1 MMRMNGICFPSAQSA
16 INSDAFTAASGQPM
30 HQTAATPEVAPAIR
44 KKKPWTRKRKIIF
57 GAVGLVVLW
66 IIVAII
72 QSKREKPIPVTTDK
86 ALRKTIVQTV
96 SATGKVQPEI
106 EVKISPEVAGEI
118 IELPVEDGKPVKKAD
133 LLVKIKPDSYKA
145 LLEQQEAAISAAKAT
160 NLQQKATMM
169 KTEQDLKRADDMYAK
184 KTISIQEYNTAQA
197 AADVAKNTFES
208 SLHEIER
215 AEAGSSQARD
225 QLSKT
230 TVYSPIDGTVTILN
244 SKLGERIVA
253 TGQFAGTEVMR
264 VADLGHM
271 EARVDVNENDVVNV
285 KVTDKANVKIDAYGD
300 RKFHGTVYQIANTGK
315 TTGAGTQEEV
325 TNFEVKIRIDD
336 HDVTLKPG
344 LSCTADIE
352 TNMIKDAV
360 AVPMQAVTIR
370 TGESNLSPEEIEK
383 KKQKAAAR
391 DKGDNN
397 AEFTNEKQEKAAKK
411 EEREKLAKVVFLKNG
426 SKAKLVK
433 VTTGISDDTYMEIKS
448 GVQPGDEVISGS
460 YSAIS
465 RKLKD
470 GAKVTYDK
478 ETAK

>member
-1 MMRMNGICFPSAQSA
+1 
-16 INSDAFTAASGQPM
+16 M
-30 HQTAATPEVAPAIR
+30 HQTVTTPAVAPQVA
-44 KKKPWTRKRKIIF
+44 KKRRSRRKRYIIF
-57 GAVGLVVLW
+57 GSIGLILLCIVVS
-66 IIVAII
+66 IIW
-72 QSKREKPIPVTTDK
+72 SNREKPIPVTTEK
-86 ALRKTIVQTV
+86 ALRRTILQTV
-96 SATGKVQPEI
+96 SATGKVQPET

-118 IELPVEDGKPVKKAD
+118 IELPVEDGMSIKKGD

-145 LLEQQEAAISAAKAT
+145 LLEQQEAAISSAKAT

-169 KTEQDLKRADDMYAK
+169 KTEQDLKRADDMFNK
-184 KTISIQEYNTAQA
+184 KTISIQEYNAAQA
-197 AADVAKNTFES
+197 AYDVAKNTYES

-215 AEAGSSQARD
+215 AQAGSSQARD

-253 TGQFAGTEVMR
+253 TGQFAGTEVLR
-264 VADLGHM
+264 VADLTHM
-271 EARVDVNENDVVNV
+271 QAVVDVNENDVPNV
-285 KVTDKANVKIDAYGD
+285 KFGDKARVKIDAYGD
-300 RKFHGTVYQIANTGK
+300 RKFKGTVAQIANTGK

-325 TNFEVKIRIDD
+325 TNFEVKINLDREN
-336 HDVTLKPG
+336 VLLRPG

-352 TNMIKDAV
+352 TNMVKDAV

-383 KKQKAAAR
+383 KKQKAADR
-391 DKGDNN
+391 DKGENN
-397 AEFTNEKQEKAAKK
+397 AEYVNERQEKQAQK
-411 EEREKLAKVVFLKNG
+411 EERGRLAKVVFVKKG
-426 SKAKLVK
+426 GKAQMLK
-433 VTTGISDDTYMEIKS
+433 VTTGISDDTYMEIRS
-448 GVQPGDEVISGS
+448 GVKPGDEVISGS

-478 ETAK
+478 EGTK

>member
-1 MMRMNGICFPSAQSA
+1 
-16 INSDAFTAASGQPM
+16 M
-30 HQTAATPEVAPAIR
+30 HQILTTPDTSPQAAR
-44 KKKPWTRKRKIIF
+44 KQRARRRKQIIW
-57 GAVGLVVLW
+57 GAVGFVVLW
-66 IIVAII
+66 LAVSMAL
-72 QSKREKPIPVTTDK
+72 SKREKPIPVTTEK
-86 ALRKTIVQTV
+86 AVRKTIVQTV
-96 SATGKVQPEI
+96 SATGKIQPET

-118 IELPVEDGKPVKKAD
+118 IELPVEDGKKVKKDD

-145 LLEQQEAAISAAKAT
+145 LLEQQEAAISSAKAT
-160 NLQQKATMM
+160 NLQQKATML
-169 KTEQDLKRADDMYAK
+169 KAVQDLKRAEDMYAK
-184 KTISIQEYNTAQA
+184 KTISIQEYNAAQA

-230 TVYSPIDGTVTILN
+230 TVYSPIDGTVTVLN

-264 VADLGHM
+264 VADLNHM

-285 KVTDKANVKIDAYGD
+285 KVGDKANIKIDAYGD
-300 RKFHGTVYQIANTGK
+300 RKFHGTVYQIANTGT
-315 TTGAGTQEEV
+315 TTGSGTQEEV
-325 TNFEVKIRIDD
+325 TNFQVKVRIED
-336 HDVTLKPG
+336 HDVQLKPG

-352 TNMIKDAV
+352 TNVVKDAV

-370 TGESNLSPEEIEK
+370 TGESNLSPEELEK
-383 KKQKAAAR
+383 RKLKATAR

-397 AEFTNEKQEKAAKK
+397 ADYVNEKQEKAAQK
-411 EEREKLAKVVFLKNG
+411 EEREKLTKVIFLKKG
-426 SKAKLVK
+426 GKAQSVK

-448 GVQPGDEVISGS
+448 GIQPGDEVISGS

-470 GAKVTYDK
+470 GAKVSYDK
-478 ETAK
+478 EAAK

>member
-1 MMRMNGICFPSAQSA
+1 
-16 INSDAFTAASGQPM
+16 M
-30 HQTAATPEVAPAIR
+30 HQQVTSPPAAKATETGALAPSVVSPRRRKSRRRRYILIGTVALILLG
-44 KKKPWTRKRKIIF
+44 II
-57 GAVGLVVLW
+57 G
-66 IIVAII
+66 AII
-72 QSKREKPIPVTTDK
+72 ASKRAKPIPVTTEK
-86 ALRKTIVQTV
+86 AAKRTIVQLV
-96 SATGKVQPEI
+96 SATGKVQPET

-118 IELPVEDGKPVKKAD
+118 TELPVIDGAHVNKGD
-133 LLVKIKPDSYKA
+133 LLVKVKPDSYKA

-169 KTEQDLKRADDMYAK
+169 KTEQDLKRADDMYNK

-197 AADVAKNTFES
+197 AYDVAKNTFES

-215 AEAGSSQARD
+215 AQAGSSQARD

-230 TVYSPIDGTVTILN
+230 TMYSPIDGTITILN

-264 VADLGHM
+264 VADLSRM
-271 EARVDVNENDVVNV
+271 QAVIDVNENDVPNV
-285 KVTDKANVKIDAYGD
+285 KIGDKANVKIDAYGD
-300 RKFHGTVYQIANTGK
+300 RKFKGTVAQIGNTGK
-315 TTGAGTQEEV
+315 TTGTGTQEEV
-325 TNFEVKIRIDD
+325 TNFEVKINLERE
-336 HDVTLKPG
+336 DVLLRPG

-352 TNMIKDAV
+352 TNMVKDAV

-370 TGESNLSPEEIEK
+370 TGDSNLSPEEIEK
-383 KKQKAAAR
+383 KRLKTAAR

-397 AEFTNEKQEKAAKK
+397 ADYVNERQEKALQK
-411 EEREKLAKVVFLKNG
+411 EEREKLSKVVFLKKG
-426 SKAKLVK
+426 GKAQSVK

-470 GAKVTYDK
+470 GAKVAYDK
-478 ETAK
+478 EATK

>member
-1 MMRMNGICFPSAQSA
+1 
-16 INSDAFTAASGQPM
+16 M
-30 HQTAATPEVAPAIR
+30 HQTLKSPVAPEVA
-44 KKKPWTRKRKIIF
+44 KKRRARRKRYVIF
-57 GAVGLVVLW
+57 GSIGLILLL
-66 IIVAII
+66 IVASVIV
-72 QSKREKPIPVTTDK
+72 SKREKPIPVTTEK
-86 ALRKTIVQTV
+86 AVRKTILQTV
-96 SATGKVQPEI
+96 SATGKVQPET

-118 IELPVEDGKPVKKAD
+118 IDLPVEDGKTVNKGD
-133 LLVKIKPDSYKA
+133 LLVRIKPDSYKA
-145 LLEQQEAAISAAKAT
+145 LLEQQEAAISSAKAT
-160 NLQQKATMM
+160 NLQQKATML
-169 KTEQDLKRADDMYAK
+169 KTERDLKRADDMFAK
-184 KTISIQEYNTAQA
+184 KTISIQEYNAAQA
-197 AADVAKNTFES
+197 AYDVAKNTYES

-215 AEAGSSQARD
+215 AQAGSSQARD

-285 KVTDKANVKIDAYGD
+285 KVGDMAKVKIDAYGD

-352 TNMIKDAV
+352 TNMVKNVV

-370 TGESNLSPEEIEK
+370 TGDTNLSPEEIEK
-383 KKQKAAAR
+383 KKQKTAQR
-391 DKGDNN
+391 DKGDNS
-397 AEFTNEKQEKAAKK
+397 ADYVNERQEKATQK
-411 EEREKLAKVVFLKNG
+411 EEHEKIAKVVFLKKG
-426 SKAKLVK
+426 SKAQMVE

-470 GAKVTYDK
+470 GAKLTYDK
-478 ETAK
+478 EATQ

>member
-1 MMRMNGICFPSAQSA
+1 
-16 INSDAFTAASGQPM
+16 M
-30 HQTAATPEVAPAIR
+30 HQAVAAPETAPKVAR
-44 KKKPWTRKRKIIF
+44 KRRGTRKRQIIV
-57 GAVGLVVLW
+57 GAVGFLVLW
-66 IIVAII
+66 LIVSILL
-72 QSKREKPIPVTTDK
+72 SKREKPIPVTTEK
-86 ALRKTIVQTV
+86 AVRKTILQTV
-96 SATGKVQPEI
+96 SATGKVQPET

-118 IELPVEDGKPVKKAD
+118 IELPVADGMRIKKGD

-160 NLQQKATMM
+160 NLQQKATML
-169 KTEQDLKRADDMYAK
+169 KTEQDLKRAEDMYAK
-184 KTISIQEYNTAQA
+184 KTISIQEYNNAQA
-197 AADVAKNTFES
+197 ASDVAKNTFES

-215 AEAGSSQARD
+215 AQAGSSQARD

-230 TVYSPIDGTVTILN
+230 TVYSPINGTVTILN

-264 VADLGHM
+264 VADLSRM
-271 EARVDVNENDVVNV
+271 QAVIDVNENDVPNV
-285 KVTDKANVKIDAYGD
+285 KIGDKANVKIDAYGD
-300 RKFHGTVYQIANTGK
+300 RKFRGTVAQIGNTGK
-315 TTGAGTQEEV
+315 TTGSGTQEEV
-325 TNFEVKIRIDD
+325 TNFEVKINLERE
-336 HDVTLKPG
+336 DVLLRPG

-352 TNMIKDAV
+352 TNMVKDAV

-370 TGESNLSPEEIEK
+370 TGDSNLSPEEIEK
-383 KKQKAAAR
+383 KKLKSAAR

-397 AEFTNEKQEKAAKK
+397 ADYVNERQEKAAQR
-411 EEREKLAKVVFLKNG
+411 EEREKLAKVVFLKRG
-426 SKAKLVK
+426 GKAQSVK
-433 VTTGISDDTYMEIKS
+433 VTTGISDDTYMEIKT

-478 ETAK
+478 EATK

>member
-1 MMRMNGICFPSAQSA
+1 MNGISFARVKQA
-16 INSDAFTAASGQPM
+16 TNSDAFISTAAAPM
-30 HQTAATPEVAPAIR
+30 HQTVTTPAPAPLTTKQRRARR
-44 KKKPWTRKRKIIF
+44 KKQIIF
-57 GAVGLVVLW
+57 GSIGVVLLL
-66 IIVAII
+66 IIIWVIA
-72 QSKREKPIPVTTDK
+72 SKREKPIPVTTEK
-86 ALRKTIVQTV
+86 AVRKTILQTV
-96 SATGKVQPEI
+96 SATGKAQPET
-106 EVKISPEVAGEI
+106 EVKISLEVAGEI
-118 IELPVEDGKPVKKAD
+118 IDLPVIDGKAVNKGD
-133 LLVKIKPDSYKA
+133 LLVRIKPDSYKA
-145 LLEQQEAAISAAKAT
+145 LLEQQEAAISSAKAT

-169 KTEQDLKRADDMYAK
+169 KTEQDLKRADDMFAK
-184 KTISIQEYNTAQA
+184 KTISIQEYNASQA
-197 AADVAKNTFES
+197 AYDVAKNTFES

-215 AEAGSSQARD
+215 AQAGSSQARD

-230 TVYSPIDGTVTILN
+230 TVYSPIDGTITILN

-285 KVTDKANVKIDAYGD
+285 KVNDKANVKIDAYGD

-352 TNMIKDAV
+352 TNMVKDVV

-370 TGESNLSPEEIEK
+370 TGDTNLSPEEIEK
-383 KKQKAAAR
+383 KKQKTAQR
-391 DKGDNN
+391 DKGDNS
-397 AEFTNEKQEKAAKK
+397 AEYVNERQEKATQK
-411 EEREKLAKVVFLKNG
+411 EEHEKIAKVVFLKKG
-426 SKAKLVK
+426 SKAQIVK

-448 GVQPGDEVISGS
+448 GVQPGDEVVAGS

-470 GAKVTYDK
+470 GAKLTYDK
-478 ETAK
+478 EATK